1 MHMTL
6 RSLTHTRVPALAAA
20 LVVAFL
26 CTAADASAQRMK
38 TILDTDIGGD
48 IDDAWALGLAMQ
60 SPALELVGVT
70 IADGNT
76 PARAKVACKLLHSGG
91 RDDVPVSV
99 GRKTHDHV
107 DFQFAW
113 AEDFIAK
120 VPVTQAAADF
130 IIETVRKQPGEITLV
145 AVGPLENV
153 ADALRKDPGIA
164 KLFKRVVLM
173 SGSIAASAWSSTHIP
188 EWNVVASTADAQVVY
203 AAGLP
208 LTTVPLDSTTYVTLK
223 DDERDRLLKHDSAVT
238 RSLEA
243 LYRLW
248 IEKPSSRMTLHD
260 QLAIA
265 ETIRPGAFF
274 GRKDTLSIAVDD
286 KGYTQVDSARGK
298 PTVVCFEPKR
308 DAFMEFYLDG
318 LSAVGG
324 RR

>member
-6 RSLTHTRVPALAAA
+6 RSLTRTRVPALAAA
-20 LVVAFL
+20 LAVAFL

-38 TILDTDIGGD
+38 AILDTDIGGD

-70 IADGNT
+70 ITDGNT
-76 PARAKVACKLLHSGG
+76 PARAKVACKLLHAGG
-91 RDDVPVSV
+91 RDDVPVAV

-107 DFQFAW
+107 EFQFAW
-113 AEDFIAK
+113 AEDFAAK
-120 VPVTQAAADF
+120 VPVTQPAADF

-145 AVGPLENV
+145 AVGPLQNV
-153 ADALRKDPGIA
+153 ADALRKDPAIA

-188 EWNVVASTADAQVVY
+188 EWNVVSSTADAQVVY

-223 DDERDRLLKHDSAVT
+223 DDERDRLLKHDSPVT

-248 IEKPSSRMTLHD
+248 IETYASPVMQEKSVQMCALLDRLAADTDPTTRARLARHYYACSRDEWM
-260 QLAIA
+260 
-265 ETIRPGAFF
+265 FF
-274 GRKDTLSIAVDD
+274 DMGWRKEEWPV
-286 KGYTQVDSARGK
+286 
-298 PTVVCFEPKR
+298 
-308 DAFMEFYLDG
+308 
-318 LSAVGG
+318 
-324 RR
+324 

>member
-1 MHMTL
+1 
-6 RSLTHTRVPALAAA
+6 
-20 LVVAFL
+20 
-26 CTAADASAQRMK
+26 MK
-38 TILDTDIGGD
+38 AILDTDIGGD

-70 IADGNT
+70 ITDGNT
-76 PARAKVACKLLHSGG
+76 PARAKVACKLLHAGG
-91 RDDVPVSV
+91 RDDVPVAV

-107 DFQFAW
+107 EFQFAW
-113 AEDFIAK
+113 AEDFAAK
-120 VPVTQAAADF
+120 VPVTQPAADF

-145 AVGPLENV
+145 AVGPLQNV
-153 ADALRKDPGIA
+153 ADALRKDPAIA

-188 EWNVVASTADAQVVY
+188 EWNVVSSTADAQVVY

-223 DDERDRLLKHDSAVT
+223 DDERDRLLKHDSPVT

-274 GRKDTLSIAVDD
+274 GRKDTLSIVVDD

-298 PTVVCFEPKR
+298 PATVCFDPKR
-308 DAFMEFYLDG
+308 DEFMEFYLDG
-318 LSAVGG
+318 LMAADGG
-324 RR
+324 R